1 MSLLEIS
8 GSDAKFR
15 ERLPQRRDFDAV
27 ASGAAILLL
36 ALPRLEF
43 GKHAM
48 ASFILM
54 SICDAQLSPSALRKD
69 DRKCLEGDVEFGF
82 ENSSVYSAF
91 YFVCCSVI
99 VPFE

>member
-8 GSDAKFR
+8 GTEAKFR

-36 ALPRLEF
+36 ALPRLEL
-43 GKHAM
+43 GTHAT
-48 ASFILM
+48 ASLIVM
-54 SICDAQLSPSALRKD
+54 SICDAQLSPSALRKT

-82 ENSSVYSAF
+82 E
-91 YFVCCSVI
+91 
-99 VPFE
+99 FE

>member
-1 MSLLEIS
+1 MSILEIS
-8 GSDAKFR
+8 DTDAKFR

-27 ASGAAILLL
+27 ASGAATLLL

-48 ASFILM
+48 ASFVM
-54 SICDAQLSPSALRKD
+54 MFICDAQLSPSALRKD

-82 ENSSVYSAF
+82 E
-91 YFVCCSVI
+91 
-99 VPFE
+99 